1 MHRSAWLGT
10 AVVTLAAFVGGCGS
24 SGGVTQGAPAAQAG
38 ALVPHPDFPARPRA
52 RASRAFHDVWSDG
65 KAELSGYRAIVPRY
79 GHLREA
85 ELVLIYVTEPMDR
98 RTWIKDDDARGADR
112 VEVLKVNVSLKFL
125 TGIYPYSVMTS
136 VFAPIDDWSA
146 QERFTPVKVTLSA
159 QEWCGHVFAGIWP
172 GSNRVEGQV
181 VSYFASEGEA
191 HETVPV
197 PEGTLYEDA
206 LLIQLRE
213 LDGPFAGG
221 HDWRGSVVPT
231 LWGVRRAHEPMR
243 AVGATITRA
252 AATTDDGTAVTRF
265 VLARTDGFR
274 RTYDVETAAP
284 RRVIAWTS
292 SDGEDVHVLGTARL
306 PYWSLHDPGQE
317 NIRDRLGLPPTPP
330 AAEPPAPAGVTP
342 GR

>member
-1 MHRSAWLGT
+1 MAWRTGIELGG
-10 AVVTLAAFVGGCGS
+10 AVVLALASAAACGA
-24 SGGVTQGAPAAQAG
+24 SGVSPAPAAGGEAT
-38 ALVPHPDFPARPRA
+38 LVPHPDFPARPA
-52 RASRAFHDVWSDG
+52 HRASRDFTATWGDG

-85 ELVLIYVTEPMDR
+85 ELVLIYVTEPMNR

-112 VEVLKVNVSLKFL
+112 VEALKLNVSLKFL

-136 VFAPIDDWSA
+136 VFTPVDDWSG
-146 QERFTPVKVTLSA
+146 ERFSPVKITLSA
-159 QEWCGHVFAGIWP
+159 QEWCGHVFAGAWP
-172 GSNRVEGQV
+172 GRDRFESQV

-191 HETVPV
+191 HETVTV

-221 HDWRGSVVPT
+221 HDWRGSIVPT

-243 AVGATITRA
+243 AVSATITRSDA
-252 AATTDDGTAVTRF
+252 DDGETPVTRF
-265 VLARTDGFR
+265 VLEREGLR
-274 RTYDVETAAP
+274 RTYDVERAAP
-284 RRVIAWTS
+284 HRVLSWQS
-292 SDGEDVHVLGTARL
+292 SDGEDVHILETARL
-306 PYWSLHDPGQE
+306 PYWQLNDPGNE
-317 NIRDRLGLPPTPP
+317 TYRAALGLPTP
-330 AAEPPAPAGVTP
+330 AATEPPHAPAVTP